1 MIYPLSELFS
11 CVIHLRLLRR
21 KCLILKFE
29 LILFKSLI
37 ELELNKDVLGLHL
50 KNLTSTSLV
59 LEDSSTD

>member
-1 MIYPLSELFS
+1 M
-11 CVIHLRLLRR
+11 
-21 KCLILKFE
+21 LILKFD

-37 ELELNKDVLGLHL
+37 ELKLNKDVLGLHP

>member
-1 MIYPLSELFS
+1 MGM
-11 CVIHLRLLRR
+11 
-21 KCLILKFE
+21 LIFKFE

-37 ELELNKDVLGLHL
+37 EVKLNKDVLGLHP